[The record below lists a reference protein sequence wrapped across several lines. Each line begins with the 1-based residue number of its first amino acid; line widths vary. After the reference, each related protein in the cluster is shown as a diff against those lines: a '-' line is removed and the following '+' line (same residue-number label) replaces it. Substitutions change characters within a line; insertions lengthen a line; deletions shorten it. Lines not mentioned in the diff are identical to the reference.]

1 MNIRAVLLLLSSLSC
16 PAFAADIYRWVDEQ
30 GRTQYSDSIPDR
42 YKNSASK
49 VTLPSSGITASDCAA
64 RLRRYR
70 ESQECFAP
78 YRTVTGAIKAEAYQ
92 RCVEL
97 PDPSPQCGLPKL
109 D

>member
-1 MNIRAVLLLLSSLSC
+1 MKTAAVLLVLSSLSC
-16 PAFAADIYRWVDEQ
+16 PVLAADIYRWVDAQ
-30 GRTQYSDSIPDR
+30 GRTQYSDSVPDR
-42 YKNSASK
+42 YKNSASR
-49 VTLPSSGITASDCAA
+49 VTPPSNAIIASDCAA

>member
-1 MNIRAVLLLLSSLSC
+1 MNTRAVLLLLSSLSC
-16 PAFAADIYRWVDEQ
+16 PALAADIYRWVDEQ
-30 GRTQYSDSIPDR
+30 GRTQYSDSVPDR

-49 VTLPSSGITASDCAA
+49 VTLPSNSIATSDCAA

-78 YRTVTGAIKAEAYQ
+78 YRMANGAIKAEAY
-92 RCVEL
+92 RHCVEL
-97 PDPSPQCGLPKL
+97 TDPSAQCGLPKL